1 MEKDIAAVGTL
12 VSNRNGLPKEF
23 LKATGRKEFSYE
35 IFWNTDDA
43 KMILHNYVVKAK
55 SAGLR
60 NVPPLSTIEPM
71 IAITPDD
78 CKQNLQIYKVYDFTK
93 GEADILTNKPNFTR
107 VNQKAVAALYLF
119 FSYVVDTSR
128 VNASTVWSRSNN

>member
-23 LKATGRKEFSYE
+23 LKAAGRKEFSYE

-60 NVPPLSTIEPM
+60 NVPPLLTIEPM

-78 CKQNLQIYKVYDFTK
+78 GKQNLQIYKVYNFTK
-93 GEADILTNKPNFTR
+93 GEADIIDQQAQLYTCKPKSSRWT
-107 VNQKAVAALYLF
+107 VPVF
-119 FSYVVDTSR
+119 FPR
-128 VNASTVWSRSNN
+128 P